1 MKKTVSDE
9 YAVMSDFCTH
19 FHKVCAQGSD
29 NTKNTLTSPL
39 SAYIALSMVKEG
51 AAGNTL
57 HQLGDVLGNESG
69 ADVRALISHLTS
81 FQETTL
87 NIANSIWFDNVFSP
101 KKSYLKTLAK
111 RYLAEGFKTD
121 IKNAERSINLWIEEH
136 TNGLIKNMLSDHA
149 LDSSVMALV
158 NTVYLKAAWM
168 REFSADATSERSFK
182 NADGTEVLTDFMYA
196 KAVHKV
202 IETEK
207 YIGVSLPYSDGTLEF
222 AALMPKDASASSSD
236 TVEYIFNDGGW
247 SAVLKTAFEE
257 KIKLYLPKFEQKM
270 NGSLIDILKRMGIT
284 DAFSPCTADFSG
296 IANNIF
302 VEEILQNAVLKVDE
316 AGTEAAAATVVQ
328 IALTCMPMPEEDPR
342 VIEFNRPFAF
352 AVVDSKT
359 GAVIFCGEHNV
370 SNLRDA
376 RN

>member
-1 MKKTVSDE
+1 MKNTVSDK
-9 YAVMSDFCTH
+9 YAAISDFCTH
-19 FHKVCAQGSD
+19 LHRVCAQNGD
-29 NTKNTLTSPL
+29 GTKNTLISPL

-57 HQLGDVLGNESG
+57 HQVEDVLGNESS
-69 ADVRALISHLTS
+69 ADVCALIAHLTS
-81 FQETTL
+81 FEKTTL
-87 NIANSIWFDNVFSP
+87 KIANSIWLDNVFSP
-101 KKSYLKTLAK
+101 PKTYLETLSNIYHAD
-111 RYLAEGFKTD
+111 GFKTD
-121 IKNAERSINLWIEEH
+121 IKNAENEINLWIEDH
-136 TNGLIKNMLSDHA
+136 TNGLIKNMLSDQA

-168 REFSADATSERSFK
+168 REFSPEATGERIFK
-182 NADGTEVLTDFMYA
+182 NAVGDEALTDFMYT

-236 TVEYIFNDGGW
+236 TVEYIFKDGGW

-284 DAFSPCTADFSG
+284 NAFSPCTADFSG

-302 VEEILQNAVLKVDE
+302 VEEILQNALLKVDE
-316 AGTEAAAATVVQ
+316 AGTEASAATLVQ
-328 IALTCMPMPEEDPR
+328 IALTCMPMPEEEPR
-342 VIEFNRPFAF
+342 IIEFNRPFAF
-352 AVVDSKT
+352 AVVDTAT

-370 SNLRDA
+370 SN
-376 RN
+376 